1 MADEGRHRRPVD
13 ARDHPTDPCNR
24 RVGEVAPPLARISS
38 CRPARRAAAICG
50 NEIVRSQLF
59 DLPLQSLHPRRLLHI
74 EQPPAPTCLH
84 SPRAGLRPNNVS
96 PFSTSWTPA
105 QQFLDIQNTSWTS
118 IQATRPVVTRQ
129 RKGGGGGSATML
141 WPAPAGEVGSDEFR
155 V

>member
-84 SPRAGLRPNNVS
+84 SPRAGLRPSNFWTFKTRAGHPFKRPGQSSHVS
-96 PFSTSWTPA
+96 
-105 QQFLDIQNTSWTS
+105 
-118 IQATRPVVTRQ
+118 
-129 RKGGGGGSATML
+129 
-141 WPAPAGEVGSDEFR
+141 ER
-155 V
+155 VEEEDQPRCCGRLQLAR